1 MHSVFL
7 LIIGSVG
14 EIDSRNPSM
23 LPTLAE
29 GVLVVQQTKLFYY
42 VIHYKV
48 GIYQR
53 FARHVFL
60 VGLTQL
66 THLIDIESL
75 VWVYFQ
81 HPHHQTT
88 QFLAVPLRQR
98 WKFSFRYSL
107 EKLV

>member
-1 MHSVFL
+1 
-7 LIIGSVG
+7 
-14 EIDSRNPSM
+14 
-23 LPTLAE
+23 
-29 GVLVVQQTKLFYY
+29 
-42 VIHYKV
+42 
-48 GIYQR
+48 
-53 FARHVFL
+53 VFL